1 VSNFLKLVFV
11 IAIAVLLLLQI
22 INMAVMFNISSEV
35 SKLESTISLNRNTIG
50 SINAVV
56 NGLRNQVKSLTDLLN
71 EQSWLLDWEFTLVDF
86 SENDVTLRGR
96 WTFSEV
102 SKDQN
107 LYILLH
113 PVNSN
118 IEEKIKLKK
127 LTDVAFTANLVLDM
141 ETDYVYQIFAED
153 DNGFVSSEEYR
164 IPLHYYKAQTFSTD
178 VDFFIN
184 RKNELEYP
192 ELRFSFEVTSKP
204 YFEELRINK
213 AVLVIKEN
221 DKVVDTK
228 IFTEQRTD
236 ESNKIALRSISG
248 EAFYVYYPLIGQEN
262 LKNLDFFYEVTYR
275 NGLEKTVKMN
285 TNNEKW
291 KSILTQYEIS
301 VANQN

>member
-1 VSNFLKLVFV
+1 MSNFIKLVFV
-11 IAIAVLLLLQI
+11 TAIAVLLLLQI
-22 INMAVMFNISSEV
+22 INMAVMFNISFEV
-35 SKLESTISLNRNTIG
+35 SKLESIISLNRNTIG

-56 NGLRNQVKSLTDLLN
+56 NGLRNQVNSLTDLLN
-71 EQSWLLDWEFTLVDF
+71 EQSWLLDWEFTLVEF

-113 PVNSN
+113 PVNSG

-127 LTDVAFTANLVLDM
+127 LTDVTFTANLVLDM
-141 ETDYVYQIFAED
+141 GTDYVYQIIAED
-153 DNGFVSSEEYR
+153 DNGFVSSEEYS

-178 VDFFIN
+178 VDFFVN
-184 RKNELEYP
+184 TKNEIEYP
-192 ELRFSFEVTSKP
+192 ELRFRFEVTSKP

-213 AVLVIKEN
+213 AELVIKKN
-221 DKVVDTK
+221 YKIVDTK
-228 IFTEQRTD
+228 IFTEERTD
-236 ESNKIALRSISG
+236 ESNKITFPSISG
-248 EAFYVYYPLIGQEN
+248 EAFYVYYPLTGQEN
-262 LKNLDFFYEVTYR
+262 LKSLDFFCEVTYR

-291 KSILTQYEIS
+291 KSIITYYETYI
-301 VANQN
+301 ANQN

>member
-1 VSNFLKLVFV
+1 MSNFLKLVFV

-22 INMAVMFNISSEV
+22 INMAVIFNISSEV

-56 NGLRNQVKSLTDLLN
+56 NGLRNQVNSLTDLLN

-113 PVNSN
+113 PVNSD

-213 AVLVIKEN
+213 AELVVKEN
-221 DKVVDTK
+221 DKIVDTK
-228 IFTEQRTD
+228 IFTEERTD
-236 ESNKIALRSISG
+236 ESNKIALPSISG
-248 EAFYVYYPLIGQEN
+248 EAFYVYYPLTGQEN
-262 LKNLDFFYEVTYR
+262 LKSLDFFCEVTYR